1 MVGKTYLAASR
12 GNVFAGARRRWAG
25 MTASRESEDK
35 TGYLC
40 VIRLMH
46 TSSKHH
52 LMQSSKYAIFHS
64 LIMERLRRI
73 IRFELLRRLDPVS

>member
-1 MVGKTYLAASR
+1 MILNETNQWGLNGSTMVGKTYLAASH
-12 GNVFAGARRRWAG
+12 GNIFAGARRRWAG
-25 MTASRESEDK
+25 MTASRESEGK

-52 LMQSSKYAIFHS
+52 LMQSFT
-64 LIMERLRRI
+64 R
-73 IRFELLRRLDPVS
+73 